1 MTSPS
6 DSSEA
11 SMPKESDS
19 SAQQQTSATP
29 PGAVPA
35 PPHNPDAQQVPPPE
49 PPAPAPTAPPAPLSA
64 AATVPAPAPA
74 PQTHETS
81 AQNPPSVIPQ
91 VLRALTPA
99 HWKTAGLYGALAL
112 AGAFAASLLT
122 VMLLLTGLTAGSSDI
137 DGPENLGGAWFAAII
152 QFMSMGFL
160 SPLTGTAQVEAG
172 FGLVAVDVNMSA
184 FFVPV
189 IVPVAAIC
197 AVALYGRRVTGGMT
211 LPHGPT
217 RAVIASTAGLGFA
230 VALALLTAL
239 IPIKFGSPD
248 EGEFTLRALTV
259 WGMLL
264 SALVI
269 FAVSYRTLGHS
280 KQSGSSS
287 PTTGSV
293 IARIWGQGIRVAV
306 AHLGGVALL
315 LGVIAFVVVVSQADD
330 ARSMVIAGFPLL
342 LPILAAN
349 AVAIGSMSTVMFT
362 GDIAITAD
370 NGAVNDTLTMFSSE
384 LPVWVRILLPIV
396 AVAALL
402 IAGLRWRS
410 TAGFTTARNS
420 QWAILPAVYGGV
432 GLVLLAIGTMHFA
445 IRAPMVGQD
454 TTGIAPAPWTFL
466 VLAIIGVAVEAS
478 ARYVAPQLLRV
489 LPPGLVSVLT
499 FRVNNPHATVVTAP
513 AAAGVAGT
521 AGTTGLGAQ
530 EQPAPVGAE
539 PADAAGSPDSASGS
553 PAQANPASHSTGSPD
568 GDPLPTAK
576 PLSPQ
581 AKKAWAIAGISVV
594 ALTVL
599 LIAGNATRNY
609 LANNQ
614 FGPQQKV
621 EEYLTALV
629 DGRASDALSLLDV
642 NVTSTDRVMLADDV
656 YAAAENRPTEFRI
669 DDVEYGEEAVQVT
682 AQVKQEGKN
691 YPIIFTL
698 VADGR
703 QSMFF
708 DDWRITSGME
718 QNLFVFQATDTLN
731 VNGLDL
737 SVPRMHSADE
747 PLPQGASAETMAQYA
762 MEEAEGYLPVLPGT
776 YTFKAPAGT
785 KYVSYGPDVTV
796 TITPGER
803 QSDDTGFGWG
813 EEGPK
818 TPTVAFQRGYTQA
831 VVDDALAQVEPLL
844 DACLTRNVIVPEGCE
859 IASWENKYWDAMTD
873 IERTWGEEPQLLV
886 ANELNGMWEYE
897 QPDPSTVTGDL
908 SVFLV
913 EGRIDLVYSAR
924 NEGDDDWNE
933 GRTHNIRPF
942 VESGGSLF
950 SDPLALPITID
961 GDTLTVDTSK
971 LNKQH
976 DSWVK

>member
-1 MTSPS
+1 MCTLTSPS
-6 DSSEA
+6 DSPEA
-11 SMPKESDS
+11 PASNESD
-19 SAQQQTSATP
+19 TSPQPQATGNP
-29 PGAVPA
+29 PAPPAPAAVPA
-35 PPHNPDAQQVPPPE
+35 PP
-49 PPAPAPTAPPAPLSA
+49 APSQHTHEAPT
-64 AATVPAPAPA
+64 
-74 PQTHETS
+74 H
-81 AQNPPSVIPQ
+81 NPPSVMPQ
-91 VLRALTPA
+91 VLRALTPD
-99 HWKTAGLYGALAL
+99 HWKAAGLYGALAF
-112 AGAFAASLLT
+112 AGAVAASLLI
-122 VMLLLTGLTAGSSDI
+122 VMLLLIGLTAGSSDI

-184 FFVPV
+184 FFVTV

-197 AVALYGRRVTGGMT
+197 AVTLYGRRVTGGMT

-230 VALALLTAL
+230 VALALLTVL
-239 IPIKFGSPD
+239 VPIKFGSPD

-259 WGMLL
+259 WGVLL

-269 FAVSYRTLGHS
+269 FAVSYRSLGHP
-280 KQSGSSS
+280 KRSGSSS

-306 AHLGGVALL
+306 VHLGGVALL
-315 LGVIAFVVVVSQADD
+315 LGAIAFVVVVSQADD

-370 NGAVNDTLTMFSSE
+370 NGAVTDTLTMFSSE

-396 AVAALL
+396 AVVALL

-410 TAGFTTARNS
+410 TAGFTMARNS
-420 QWAILPAVYGGV
+420 QWAILPAVYGGA
-432 GLVLLAIGTMHFA
+432 GLGLLAIGTMHFA

-466 VLAIIGVAVEAS
+466 VLAIIGVAVEAC

-499 FRVNNPHATVVTAP
+499 FRVNNPRATVVTAP
-513 AAAGVAGT
+513 AATGT
-521 AGTTGLGAQ
+521 AGTVGTGGVGAQ
-530 EQPAPVGAE
+530 AQPAPVGAE
-539 PADAAGSPDSASGS
+539 TADVAGSLGGASGS
-553 PAQANPASHSTGSPD
+553 PAQATQASHSTGSPD

-621 EEYLTALV
+621 EEYLTAIV
-629 DGRASDALSLLDV
+629 DGRASDALALLDV
-642 NVTSTDRVMLADDV
+642 NVTSTERVLLSDDV
-656 YAAAENRPTEFRI
+656 YAAADNRPTEFRI
-669 DDVEYGEEAVQVT
+669 DDVEYGEDAVQVT

-691 YPIIFTL
+691 YPIVFTL

-731 VNGLDL
+731 VNGIDL
-737 SVPRMHSADE
+737 SVPHMHSADE
-747 PLPQGASAETMAQYA
+747 PLPRGASAENLAQYA
-762 MEEAEGYLPVLPGT
+762 MEEADGYLPVLPGT

-796 TITPGER
+796 TITPGQR
-803 QSDDTGFGWG
+803 QSDDTGYGWG
-813 EEGPK
+813 EEAPK
-818 TPTVAFQRGYTQA
+818 TPTVAFQLGYTQA

-886 ANELNGMWEYE
+886 AHDLDGMWEYE

-913 EGRIDLVYSAR
+913 KGKIDLVYSAR

-942 VESGGSLF
+942 VESGGSMF

-976 DSWVK
+976 DGWVK